1 MIRVETDMVTFEIR
15 LFNKLQTYARDGKY
29 RFELS
34 VLREMT
40 FRDLLGRLGIP
51 AWEVFLAPRNGRNIE
66 LFPEDDVLH
75 HGEIIA
81 LSGPV
86 PYSRG
91 YGSPVV

>member
-1 MIRVETDMVTFEIR
+1 MVTFEIR
-15 LFNKLQTYARDGKY
+15 LFNKLQTYARNGKH

-34 VLREMT
+34 VPGEIT
-40 FRDLLGRLGIP
+40 FRDLLGKLGIP
-51 AWEVFLAPRNGRNIE
+51 AREVYLALRNGRNIE
-66 LFPEDDVLH
+66 LFPEDDVLQ